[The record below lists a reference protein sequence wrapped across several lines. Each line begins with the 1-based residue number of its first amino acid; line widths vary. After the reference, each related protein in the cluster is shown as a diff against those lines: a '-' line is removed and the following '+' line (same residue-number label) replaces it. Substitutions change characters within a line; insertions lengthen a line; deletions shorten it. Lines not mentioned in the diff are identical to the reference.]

1 MKLRRAVLAVALT
14 VLAVCALGALSPAA
28 RADGDPGSDVLVYQ
42 NLFVAGDSNISI
54 AQQVELGDLLT
65 SASRS
70 GFTIRVAVI
79 ATPADLGAITQLWG
93 KPTSYASFLGIELS
107 LAYSQRL
114 LVVMPDGFGFNWQ
127 GHSTAAAYQVLGKI
141 AVKPGGTGLATSAET
156 AVRALAS
163 ASGVRLAATAG
174 GRPTGITGGTTTP
187 TGGSTTGSGVA
198 GAGTAGQA
206 PQSGGQQAATAAPS
220 GTPVALIVGIAVAVL
235 IACALGGWLSR
246 RAVLSRLASG
256 RSRPLP
262 SPSPRGQ
269 NRRAPQSEDRGAPV
283 GSRGRLPWRPG
294 RRKDGTRGG
303 PRLAIPGTWLA
314 AGFVAIAVALIA
326 LHAVLTPTAGVAQAT
341 TATEAGL
348 ASNPNLDPGTSL
360 SQVAPNFTLTD
371 QFGQPVSLSS
381 YRGKVV
387 ILAFNDSECSS
398 VCPLTTTAL
407 VDAKTMLGA
416 AASQVQLLGV
426 NANPRDTSIEDVLS
440 YSQLHGM
447 LYQWRY
453 LTGSLPQL
461 QAVWKDYSI
470 GVTVNQNQIDHE
482 PAVFVINQQGRLAKL
497 YLTQLAYSAVPQ
509 LGQLLANEVS
519 SLLPSHPAVHSHLSY
534 DEVAAIGPAAA
545 TALPAANGGGYVSL
559 GPGQPGEQ
567 NQARL
572 YLFFAT
578 WDQEITS
585 IGGQLDALNAYQ
597 SAAAGARLPGLTA
610 IDEGSV
616 EPSASALPNFLA
628 SLTRPLSYPV
638 AIDGS
643 GQVADGYGVQ
653 GEPWFVLASPSGQTL
668 WTWEVS
674 TSGWPSTA
682 SLDQHVR
689 AALASAA
696 KTKAAG

>member
-1 MKLRRAVLAVALT
+1 MKLRRAVLAIAL
-14 VLAVCALGALSPAA
+14 VLLAVCALGALSPAA

-42 NLFVAGDSNISI
+42 NLFVAADSNISI
-54 AQQVELGDLLT
+54 PQQVELGDLLT
-65 SASRS
+65 TASHD
-70 GFTIRVAVI
+70 GFTIRVAII
-79 ATPADLGAITQLWG
+79 ATPADLGAITQLWR
-93 KPTSYASFLGIELS
+93 KPASYASFLGIELS

-127 GHSTAAAYQVLGKI
+127 GHSTAAAYQVLRKI
-141 AVKPGGTGLATSAET
+141 AVKPGASGLATSAET
-156 AVRALAS
+156 AVRALAA
-163 ASGVRLAATAG
+163 ASGVRLA
-174 GRPTGITGGTTTP
+174 PP
-187 TGGSTTGSGVA
+187 
-198 GAGTAGQA
+198 TAGQA
-206 PQSGGQQAATAAPS
+206 AGTTGGGTTGSATADSGAAGSGAAGQSSPSGGHHAAATPAS
-220 GTPVALIVGIAVAVL
+220 GLPAWLIAIIAVAAL
-235 IACALGGWLSR
+235 AACVAGVSLTR
-246 RAVLSRLASG
+246 RAGVRLPTVGLTRAS
-256 RSRPLP
+256 
-262 SPSPRGQ
+262 
-269 NRRAPQSEDRGAPV
+269 RAP
-283 GSRGRLPWRPG
+283 RLLLATWKKRTRRRP
-294 RRKDGTRGG
+294 R
-303 PRLAIPGTWLA
+303 PAIPGTWLA
-314 AGFVAIAVALIA
+314 GGFVAIAVALIA
-326 LHAVLTPTAGVAQAT
+326 VHTVLTPTAGAVQT
-341 TATEAGL
+341 TAAAADAGL

-360 SQVAPNFTLTD
+360 SEVAPNFTLTD

-416 AASQVQLLGV
+416 AASQVQLLGI

-440 YSQLHGM
+440 YSELHGM

-453 LTGSLPQL
+453 LTGSLSQL
-461 QAVWKDYSI
+461 QTVWKDYSI
-470 GVTVNQNQIDHE
+470 GVTVNENQIDHE

-534 DEVAAIGPAAA
+534 DEVAAIGPAAP
-545 TALPAANGGGYVSL
+545 TTLPAADGGYVSL
-559 GPGQPGEQ
+559 GPGQPGEP

-585 IGGQLDALNAYQ
+585 LGGQLDALNAYQ
-597 SAAAGARLPGLTA
+597 SASTANHLPPLTA

-628 SLTRPLSYPV
+628 GLTQPLSYPV
-638 AIDGS
+638 GIDGS
-643 GQVADGYGVQ
+643 GQIADGYGVQ
-653 GEPWFVLASPSGQTL
+653 GEPWFVLASPSGQPI

-674 TSGWPSTA
+674 TSGWLSTA
-682 SLDQHVR
+682 SLDRRVR

-696 KTKAAG
+696 KAKAAG

>member
-14 VLAVCALGALSPAA
+14 VLAVCALGAISPAA

-42 NLFVAGDSNISI
+42 NLFVAADSNISI

-65 SASRS
+65 SASHD
-70 GFTIRVAVI
+70 GFTIRVAII
-79 ATPADLGAITQLWG
+79 ARPADLGAITQLWR

-141 AVKPGGTGLATSAET
+141 PVKPGGTGLATSAET

-163 ASGVRLAATAG
+163 AVGVRLAAPAAGQTAG
-174 GRPTGITGGTTTP
+174 STGGTT
-187 TGGSTTGSGVA
+187 SGSGVA
-198 GAGTAGQA
+198 GVGAAGQA
-206 PQSGGQQAATAAPS
+206 PQSGGQQAASAAPS
-220 GTPVALIVGIAVAVL
+220 GTPIALIVGIAVAVL
-235 IACALGGWLSR
+235 IACALGSWLAR
-246 RAVLSRLASG
+246 RTALSRLASG
-256 RSRPLP
+256 RS
-262 SPSPRGQ
+262 
-269 NRRAPQSEDRGAPV
+269 
-283 GSRGRLPWRPG
+283 
-294 RRKDGTRGG
+294 
-303 PRLAIPGTWLA
+303 RLAIPGTWLA

-326 LHAVLTPTAGVAQAT
+326 LHTVLTPTAGVAQASA
-341 TATEAGL
+341 ATEPGL

-360 SQVAPNFTLTD
+360 SQAAPDFTLTD

-416 AASQVQLLGV
+416 AASQVQLLGI
-426 NANPRDTSIEDVLS
+426 NANPKDTSIEDVLS

-453 LTGSLPQL
+453 LTGSLSQL
-461 QAVWKDYSI
+461 QTVWKDYSI
-470 GVTVNQNQIDHE
+470 GVTVNENQIDHE
-482 PAVFVINQQGRLAKL
+482 PAIFVINQQGRLAKL

-534 DEVAAIGPAAA
+534 DEVAAIGPAAP
-545 TALPAANGGGYVSL
+545 TSLPAADGGGYVSL

-597 SAAAGARLPGLTA
+597 SASAAARLPGLTA

-628 SLTRPLSYPV
+628 GLTHPLSYPV

-653 GEPWFVLASPSGQTL
+653 GEPWFVLASPSGKTL
-668 WTWEVS
+668 WTWQVS
-674 TSGWPSTA
+674 VSGWLSTA

-689 AALASAA
+689 TALANAA
-696 KTKAAG
+696 KAAG